1 MKVIKVGIIGDGY
14 TAEELTRLLARHPK
28 AEVSAITSLFNVGRG
43 FDEVFPNLT
52 RYTSVKCEAMGPA
65 ELPAFI
71 ERFEAIFV
79 ALPHGQAVP
88 VVSEAARQGKKVID
102 LGADFRF
109 RQVEVYEAWYNTTHA
124 APELL
129 AQAVYGIPELFA
141 EQVRNTNIVA
151 NPGCYPTS
159 AILGLAPALKAGL
172 LDIQT
177 LIVDSKSGVSGAG
190 RTPALNNLF
199 CEVNENVKPYS
210 ICTHRHAPEIEQG
223 LSIMAGEDVRISFS
237 PHLIPM
243 SRGILST
250 MYGSLR
256 RSVTQQELLELYTDF
271 YQGRF
276 FIRVLPEGQLPMT
289 KAVYSSNHCDIGLV
303 VDERNNRLVVMSAID
318 NLVKGA
324 SGQAIQN
331 LNLMF
336 GFPETCGLEAAGL
349 LP

>member
-1 MKVIKVGIIGDGY
+1 MIKVGIIGDGY

-28 AEVSAITSLFNVGRG
+28 AKVQAITSLFNVDRG
-43 FDEVFPNLT
+43 FDEVFPNLS

-65 ELPAFI
+65 ELPEFV
-71 ERFEAIFV
+71 ERFEVIFV

-88 VVSEAARQGKKVID
+88 VVSEAARQGKKIID

-109 RQVEVYEAWYNTTHA
+109 RQAEVYEAWYHTTHA

-129 AQAVYGIPELFA
+129 PQAVYGLPELFA
-141 EQVRNTNIVA
+141 EQVRAANIVA

-172 LDIQT
+172 LDTKT
-177 LIVDSKSGVSGAG
+177 LIVDAKTGVSGAG

-199 CEVNENVKPYS
+199 CEANENIKPYS
-210 ICTHRHAPEIEQG
+210 ICTHRHAPEIEQEF
-223 LSIMAGEDVRISFS
+223 SVIAGEDVQISFS

-256 RSVTQQELLELYTDF
+256 RPVTLSELQELYAEF
-271 YQGRF
+271 YRGQF
-276 FIRVLPEGQLPMT
+276 FIRVLPQGQLPMT
-289 KAVYSSNHCDIGLV
+289 RAVYGSNHCDIGLV
-303 VDERNNRLVVMSAID
+303 VDERNNRLVAMSAID

-331 LNLMF
+331 LNLLF
-336 GFPETCGLEAAGL
+336 GLPETCGLEAAGL
-349 LP
+349 MP